1 MRGLYFDGNLH
12 YWEDLPVPQI
22 KPGESL
28 VKVLQ
33 AGICNT
39 DREILK
45 GYKAGFRGILG
56 HEFVGLV
63 EESDRPDLVGQR
75 VVGELNAGCGQ
86 CYYCR
91 HNLEMHCLN
100 RQIIG
105 MSIDGC
111 FADYMSIKTSL
122 LHPLDADLTTNKALF
137 TEPLAAAFS
146 IPNLVQIKPTARIAI
161 LGDGRLALM
170 VGQVLALSGAE
181 MTVFG
186 RHEEKTAR
194 FKQFAKRSL
203 EITAADRQAF
213 DLVVEATGSA
223 QGLASALS
231 LVRSRGT
238 IVVKSTYAEE
248 AKVDLSQL
256 VVREVT
262 LKGSRCGPFEPALK
276 MLKRGLINLPEPEY
290 HDLCDFKAAFK
301 SRAFKAAFKINQA

>member
-12 YWEDLPVPQI
+12 YREDLPIP
-22 KPGESL
+22 KLRAGESL
-28 VKVLQ
+28 VKILE

-45 GYKAGFRGILG
+45 GYKAGFKGILG

-63 EESDRPDLVGQR
+63 EESDQSELVGQR

-111 FADYMSIKTSL
+111 FADYMAIKSHL
-122 LHPLDADLTTNKALF
+122 LHPLKADLPTDKALF

-146 IPNLVQIKPTARIAI
+146 VPNLVQVKPTAKIAI

-186 RHEEKTAR
+186 RHEEKTVR
-194 FKQFAKRSL
+194 FKQFAKTSL

-223 QGLASALS
+223 QGLESALS

-276 MLKRGLINLPEPEY
+276 MLERGLISLPEPEY
-290 HDLCDFKAAFK
+290 HDLSDFKAAFS